1 MKGGPIGPRAHSM
14 FGYIALPVIW
24 RGIAFRFGEYSLRGG
39 RRVAI
44 HEFPTRDD
52 PFTEDLGR
60 KIRQY
65 RLRGHVIGPLWEASR
80 DALVSACED
89 SAAVGTLVHP
99 YLGPLRVRCLD
110 YDVSEDK
117 DNGQIANFELL
128 FVEAGEE
135 PGPSS
140 FINTAL
146 SVLKQVETVI
156 AEVQSAFMIGIAL
169 VQAPAALLSSF
180 TGSVTGLV
188 GSLTALPLASE
199 YSLSSLLP
207 GIPGSSPGTAM
218 PSDPAATAGAIVG
231 VTGAYAQAIVDGT
244 VPLASDPS
252 GGLAGLANWG
262 ADILAAIAGSTPTLA
277 QRAANARATV
287 DLVRGAA
294 VAAVA
299 EVYAGT
305 DWTSANAAAAA
316 RDQLAGLIDD
326 RTLAAAV
333 AGQDALFTALQ
344 ALASVALQDLALR
357 AQQLPQLIG
366 YARPSPPPAL
376 ALAYRLYQDA
386 TRATQI
392 VALNDAPHPLFMPTS
407 GTALAV

>member
-1 MKGGPIGPRAHSM
+1 M
-14 FGYIALPVIW
+14 FGFIALPVIW

-65 RLRGHVIGPLWEASR
+65 RMRGHVIGPLWEVSR

-89 SAAVGTLVHP
+89 SATVGTLVHP
-99 YLGPLRVRCLD
+99 YLGPLQVRCVD
-110 YDVSEDK
+110 YEVSEDK

-146 SVLKQVETVI
+146 SVLKQVESVI

-169 VQAPAALLSSF
+169 IQAPAALLSSF
-180 TGSVTGLV
+180 TGWVTGLV
-188 GSLTALPLASE
+188 GSLTALPLAST

-207 GIPGSSPGTAM
+207 GIVGM

-244 VPLASDPS
+244 VPLTSDPS
-252 GGLAGLANWG
+252 GGLADLANWG
-262 ADILAAIAGSTPTLA
+262 ADILAANSGSTPTLA
-277 QRAANARATV
+277 LRAANARATV

-294 VAAVA
+294 VAGVA

-305 DWTSANAAAAA
+305 DWTSANAAAVA
-316 RDQLAGLIDD
+316 RDQLASLIDD
-326 RTLAAAV
+326 RTLAAAA
-333 AGQDALFTALQ
+333 AGQDALFAAWQ
-344 ALASVALQDLALR
+344 APASVGLQDLTLR
-357 AQQLPQLIG
+357 AQQLPQLVG
-366 YARPSPPPAL
+366 YARPAAPPAL

-386 TRATQI
+386 TRATQL
-392 VALNDAPHPLFMPTS
+392 VQLNDAPHPLFMPLA
-407 GTALAV
+407 GRALAV

>member
-1 MKGGPIGPRAHSM
+1 M

-39 RRVAI
+39 RGVAI

-65 RLRGHVIGPLWEASR
+65 RLRGHVIRPLWEVSR
-80 DALVSACED
+80 NALISACED
-89 SAAVGTLVHP
+89 SATVGTLVHP
-99 YLGPLRVRCLD
+99 YPGPLQVRCLD
-110 YDVSEDK
+110 YEVSEDK

-128 FVEAGEE
+128 FVEAGAE

-180 TGSVTGLV
+180 TGWVTGLV
-188 GSLTALPLASE
+188 RSLTALPLASE
-199 YSLSSLLP
+199 YRLSSLLS
-207 GIPGSSPGTAM
+207 GVVAM

-231 VTGAYAQAIVDGT
+231 VTGVYAQAIVDGT

-252 GGLAGLANWG
+252 GGRADLANWG
-262 ADILAAIAGSTPTLA
+262 ADILAANSGSTPTLA
-277 QRAANARATV
+277 LGAANAEATV

-299 EVYAGT
+299 QVYAGT
-305 DWTSANAAAAA
+305 EWTNANAAS
-316 RDQLAGLIDD
+316 DQLASLIDD
-326 RTLAAAV
+326 RTSAAAT
-333 AGQDALFTALQ
+333 AGQDSLYAAWQ

-357 AQQLPQLIG
+357 TQQLPQLVG
-366 YARPSPPPAL
+366 YTRPSPPAAL
-376 ALAYRLYQDA
+376 ALAYRLYQELYQDA
-386 TRATQI
+386 TRSTQL
-392 VALNDAPHPLFMPTS
+392 VQLNDAPHALFMPLS
-407 GTALAV
+407 GQALAA